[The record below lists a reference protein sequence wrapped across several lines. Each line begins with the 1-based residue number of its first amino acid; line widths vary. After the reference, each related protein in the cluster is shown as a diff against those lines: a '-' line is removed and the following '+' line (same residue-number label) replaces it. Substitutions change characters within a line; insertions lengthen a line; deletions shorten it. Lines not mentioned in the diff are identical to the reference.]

1 MTLHLR
7 AHRLRAR
14 SAAFIAALLVATA
27 PPARTSLHRRQS
39 RSCSGEIEST
49 SGCRNDYTL
58 YRPSRPAT
66 ALAVMVVPGF
76 MRDRD
81 RMRGWADAIAHRGMT
96 VVTMDFCQPTAFDGR
111 HAENARDM
119 IAVREA
125 LGLHDIV
132 YVGHSAGGLASLL
145 AAADDGAARAMVLLD
160 PVDFADLCRGRRGA
174 RDGPG
179 AGPARP
185 ARDLQPAQQRA
196 TRAAPARQCRR
207 RQPGRGDPLRL
218 RVAAERA
225 VPGRLRLRRPE
236 PRAADRGR
244 AADPL
249 AGDRLHRLDAR
260 VARTDRR
267 LRDGTADR
275 HGRRSSPRRYRRH
288 HDQAVGA
295 ARRQASPCD
304 GQTSPR
310 QRSDFS
316 ARAAAWAARSSA
328 AARA

>member
-7 AHRLRAR
+7 AHRLRLR

-27 PPARTSLHRRQS
+27 AGADVAAPPAVEVLH
-39 RSCSGEIEST
+39 GEIEST

-81 RMRGWADAIAHRGMT
+81 RMRGWADAIAGRGMT

-125 LGLHDIV
+125 LGLHAIV

-160 PVDFADLCRGRRGA
+160 PVDFADLAEAAAVRA
-174 RDGPG
+174 TVP
-179 AGPARP
+179 ALVLLARP
-185 ARDLQPAQQRA
+185 GICNLRSNVRHALPRLVNA
-196 TRAAPARQCRR
+196 TVVNVDAATHCDFEWPPSALCRAACDFGGPSRER
-207 RQPGRGDPLRL
+207 
-218 RVAAERA
+218 RVAAEQRIRSLALDFIDSMRA
-225 VPGRLRLRRPE
+225 VAGDEPSPPSRPAPAE
-236 PRAADRGR
+236 AEARP
-244 AADPL
+244 ADPVP
-249 AGDRLHRLDAR
+249 A
-260 VARTDRR
+260 
-267 LRDGTADR
+267 
-275 HGRRSSPRRYRRH
+275 
-288 HDQAVGA
+288 GA
-295 ARRQASPCD
+295 AASAP
-304 GQTSPR
+304 
-310 QRSDFS
+310 
-316 ARAAAWAARSSA
+316 
-328 AARA
+328 